1 MTKIRKKRK
10 NRKRNSKENNR
21 KTTNETDS
29 RRNFQYW
36 RNTAKQENKENNK
49 KTTNETDSRR
59 KDTTKQEIILHPED
73 TTPHSLFPYM
83 RHQQNIDSWIL
94 DTTKAKS
101 AGQLS
106 RSVKDRNL
114 GTYRYHY
121 EPDEYAM
128 ESEDE
133 EELGWCLKPPKH
145 GSQQDYDRLDGIGEP
160 KNQDSQREYQYSMI
174 IKDDEYEE
182 DTCL

>member
-1 MTKIRKKRK
+1 MGSERYSRMKNTANFQYSRMKNTANDKQEEIIHDRDKKKRK
-10 NRKRNSKENNR
+10 NRKRNS
-21 KTTNETDS
+21 
-29 RRNFQYW
+29 
-36 RNTAKQENKENNK
+36 KENNK

-83 RHQQNIDSWIL
+83 RHQQDIDSWIL

-145 GSQQDYDRLDGIGEP
+145 GSQQDY
-160 KNQDSQREYQYSMI
+160 
-174 IKDDEYEE
+174 
-182 DTCL
+182 